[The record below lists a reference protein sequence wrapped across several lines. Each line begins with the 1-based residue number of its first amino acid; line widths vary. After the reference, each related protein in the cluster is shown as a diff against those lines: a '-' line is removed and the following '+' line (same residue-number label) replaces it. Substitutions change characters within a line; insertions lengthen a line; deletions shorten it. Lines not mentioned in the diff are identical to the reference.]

1 MQRSLQADFFLLVVT
16 LIWGATFPL
25 ISEAL
30 KFMSPFLFVTLR
42 FSCAGVFLLF
52 WIYKRLGNTSA
63 PLLMAGIILGLI
75 NAAVYLFQTFG
86 MQTVD
91 PDTSAF
97 VAAAGVVFVPFISHF
112 MRLAKVKAIE
122 YIGVFICLLGLYVLT
137 GADLRHLHAG
147 EFWILLAAL
156 FWDIGVCYLQKVS
169 PKIKELNLLAFY
181 QIVFTIPL
189 SAVMTASDSH
199 VIIWSPIV
207 WIAIIY
213 SGILATGVVFLLQ
226 VRYQQQTT
234 ASHAAIIYSLEPVLA
249 SILAIYINHQALTA
263 EIILGGAII
272 LFSIVLIEIM
282 PIFVKIQ
289 KRSSS

>member
-25 ISEAL
+25 IAEAL

-42 FSCAGVFLLF
+42 FSCAAVFLLL
-52 WIYKRLGNTSA
+52 WVYKRLGKTSS

-97 VAAAGVVFVPFISHF
+97 VAAAGVVFVPFIAHF
-112 MRLAKVKAIE
+112 MQLAKVKMIE
-122 YIGVFICLLGLYVLT
+122 YVGVFICLFGLYVLT
-137 GADLRHLHAG
+137 GADLRHLHTG
-147 EFWILLAAL
+147 ELWILLATL
-156 FWDIGVCYLQKVS
+156 FWAIGVCYLQKVS
-169 PKIKELNLLAFY
+169 PKVKELNLLAFY

-189 SAVMTASDSH
+189 SVAMTSADSH
-199 VIIWSPIV
+199 IIAWAPIV

-213 SGILATGVVFLLQ
+213 SGILATAVVFLLQ

-234 ASHAAIIYSLEPVLA
+234 ATHAAIIYSLEPVFA
-249 SILAIYINHQALTA
+249 SVLAIYINHQALTLR
-263 EIILGGAII
+263 IILGGAII
-272 LFSIVLIEIM
+272 LASIVLIEVM
-282 PIFVKIQ
+282 PAFVK
-289 KRSSS
+289 KLK

>member
-1 MQRSLQADFFLLVVT
+1 MKRSLQADFFLLVVT

-42 FSCAGVFLLF
+42 FSCAAMFLLF
-52 WIYKRLGNTSA
+52 WVYKRLGKTSA
-63 PLLMAGIILGLI
+63 PLLMAGIILGLL

-86 MQTVD
+86 MQMVD

-97 VAAAGVVFVPFISHF
+97 VAAAGVVFVPFIAHF
-112 MRLAKVKAIE
+112 MKLAKVKAIE
-122 YIGVFICLLGLYVLT
+122 YVGVFICLLGLYILT
-137 GADLRHLHAG
+137 GADLRHLHTG

-156 FWDIGVCYLQKVS
+156 FWAIGVCYLQKVS

-189 SAVMTASDSH
+189 SVVMTASDSH
-199 VIIWSPIV
+199 VIAWAPIV

-213 SGILATGVVFLLQ
+213 SGVLATAVVFLLQ

-234 ASHAAIIYSLEPVLA
+234 ASHAAIIYSLEPVFA
-249 SILAIYINHQALTA
+249 SIFAIYINHQALTIR
-263 EIILGGAII
+263 IILGGAII
-272 LFSIVLIEIM
+272 LASIVLIEVM
-282 PIFVKIQ
+282 PVLTK
-289 KRSSS
+289 KLK